1 MANAFSYL
9 DDSARLAKIKID
21 SDIRLQA
28 MNMMQFR
35 TITRPIK
42 AFGKNKGSQVEIEKF
57 SKLPKVSTPI
67 SEKKN
72 VPLQRSDINFVV
84 ATVEEYGSGT
94 PWTSRAKTLAEYA
107 IDEQLKSLI
116 AINQKESMDSIVG
129 TEFRTSDVFYTPTG
143 LTTGTLD
150 TDGTVTTAAAANFTL
165 SHLRDMLRHAKKN
178 NMPKFDGNMYL
189 YIASV
194 DNLYSISSDETTG
207 GWIDVH
213 KYDMPEVLIKG
224 EVGQFGGARIVE
236 ENNVLSGTLGT
247 TSYNGEALLIGFDAV
262 AEALVEPEHVEFE
275 EWDFKRFH
283 AIAWLALTGFKK
295 VWDSSEDGQFSIIR
309 VWST

>member
-129 TEFRTSDVFYTPTG
+129 AEFRTSDVFYTPTG

-150 TDGTVTTAAAANFTL
+150 TDGTITTAAAANFTL

-295 VWDSSEDGQFSIIR
+295 VWDASEDGQFSIIR